1 MTALPKAPSTTS
13 SGSRGCPRSRLAL
26 DPRRGS
32 CGSSTHHPGIPRLP
46 GQLFSVCQCFL
57 SPCFQRHNTHEC
69 GLGRWPGLPTL
80 TSSHLGLWG
89 VGRKSLLCT
98 GCLPP
103 CAPSKPSP
111 SLRSPA
117 DPLLTGGS
125 LQTRPVP
132 KKGRSV
138 VGGPAV
144 KENESPQGLLTAIST
159 GIPC

>member
-111 SLRSPA
+111 SLQSGEVEKPSRSFTNRR
-117 DPLLTGGS
+117 LTTNTAGS
-125 LQTRPVP
+125 KEGALS
-132 KKGRSV
+132 GRWPCS
-138 VGGPAV
+138 
-144 KENESPQGLLTAIST
+144 QGE
-159 GIPC
+159 